1 MNNSKEIIGV
11 MREQGLLPLYFHHD
25 KETSVNILRA
35 LYAAGVRVVEYT
47 NRGAAALE
55 NFAYMKKITDA
66 ELPGLKLGAG
76 TIKTKQHALDFISA
90 GADFIISPGLNEEV
104 CATGNQHNI
113 FWIPGCMTPS
123 EIMAAERH
131 GALMVKLFPGSLLG
145 PEFLSSIKELFPEIL
160 FIPTGGVK
168 LEQQNLTAWF
178 KSGVVAVGAGST
190 LISKSAVESGDFD
203 ALQQAAKNALA
214 LITTVMTSPTK
225 ERSI

>member
-1 MNNSKEIIGV
+1 MNNSNEIIGLI
-11 MREQGLLPLYFHHD
+11 REQGLLPLYFHQD
-25 KETSVNILRA
+25 KNISVDIMRA
-35 LYAAGVRVVEYT
+35 LYAAGVRVIEYT
-47 NRGAAALE
+47 NRGAAALA

-76 TIKTKQHALDFISA
+76 TIKTKQHAVDFISA

-104 CATGNQHNI
+104 CQVGNQHKI

-131 GALMVKLFPGSLLG
+131 GALMIKLFPGSLLG

-168 LEQQNLTAWF
+168 LEQQNLAAWF

-190 LISKSAVESGDFD
+190 LIGKSAVESGDFD
-203 ALQQAAKNALA
+203 SLQQAAKNALRLVA
-214 LITTVMTSPTK
+214 AVRTSPAK
-225 ERSI
+225 ERSL